1 MGKTAALANGILTNL
16 GLNVKIE
23 GTPHYL
29 TGNEEIVVVEQSIP
43 AGTKVAK
50 GTVVTITFRYVG
62 KDD

>member
-1 MGKTAALANGILTNL
+1 MNAVTANAVINQK
-16 GLNVKIE
+16 GLNIRIV
-23 GTPHYL
+23 GASGYL
-29 TGNEEIVVVEQSIP
+29 TDTSVVVYSQSIS